1 MSGGLRPGT
10 GLPIRPHK
18 ITLRHTAMA
27 PNLLYRMPCV
37 KAQPDSHM
45 SSADPRCRNI

>member
-18 ITLRHTAMA
+18 ITLRPHRHGTKPVVQNALCKGA
-27 PNLLYRMPCV
+27 
-37 KAQPDSHM
+37 A
-45 SSADPRCRNI
+45 